1 MYSVETLNIPICK
14 FISEPHMNT
23 QYIQENLAQALK
35 VKSVPNLDWELAGRL
50 IEKEKINLVLSY

>member
-1 MYSVETLNIPICK
+1 
-14 FISEPHMNT
+14 MNT

-50 IEKEKINLVLSY
+50 IEIEKINLVLSY